1 VEGLLPR
8 QRRLLHRDDE
18 HRLARWREQGRSG
31 RPRPPRR
38 DGRPARQEHR
48 GALSTRTPVARPGW
62 SARAQLPAF
71 PWDRLAPYGE
81 RARAHPGGAVDLSIG
96 TPVDPTPQV
105 VQDALRAAAD
115 APGYPLTIGTP
126 ALREAIAT
134 WVGERLGTPVEP
146 AEVVPS
152 TGSKETVGLLPSL
165 LGLAPGSQVLIP
177 ALAYPTYDVGARLA
191 GCEPVATDDPTS
203 HDPSRVGLVWVNS
216 PSNPTGGV
224 LPPEQLRR
232 VVEWGREHGVLIAS
246 DECYL
251 ELGWETEPVS
261 VLDPSV
267 CGGSP
272 EGVLAVHSLSKR
284 SNLAGYRAGF
294 AAGDRTAVAAVVE
307 ARKNIGLLV
316 PAPVQA
322 ALVAALHDSAH
333 VAEQRARYAAR
344 REVLLPAVRAA
355 GFVVEH
361 SEAGLYLWCTR
372 GEPCWDTVGAL
383 ADVGV
388 VAAAGEFY
396 GAAGARHVRLALTAT
411 DEQVRTAAERLG
423 SLAA

>member
-1 VEGLLPR
+1 MSAP
-8 QRRLLHRDDE
+8 
-18 HRLARWREQGRSG
+18 
-31 RPRPPRR
+31 
-38 DGRPARQEHR
+38 
-48 GALSTRTPVARPGW
+48 RPGW
-62 SARAQLPAF
+62 AARAQLPAF

-105 VQDALRAAAD
+105 VQEALRAAAD

-126 ALREAIAT
+126 ALREAVAT
-134 WVGERLGTPVEP
+134 WVGERLGTPVE
-146 AEVVPS
+146 AREVVPS

-165 LGLAPGSQVLIP
+165 LGLAPGSQVLLP

-191 GCEPVATDDPTS
+191 GCEPVATDDPTA

-216 PSNPTGGV
+216 PSNPTGAV
-224 LPPEQLRR
+224 LPPERLRA
-232 VVEWGREHGVLIAS
+232 VVEWGREHGVLVAS

-251 ELGWETEPVS
+251 ELGWDTEPLS
-261 VLDPSV
+261 VLHPSV
-267 CGGSP
+267 CGGSVD
-272 EGVLAVHSLSKR
+272 GVLAVHSLSKR

-294 AAGDRTAVAAVVE
+294 AAGDAQAVAAIVE

-322 ALVAALHDSAH
+322 ALVAALRDADH

-344 REVLLPAVRAA
+344 RAVLLPAVRAA
-355 GFVVEH
+355 GFTVEH

-396 GAAGARHVRLALTAT
+396 GAAGAQHVRLALTAS
-411 DEQVRTAAERLG
+411 DDQVEIAAQRLAQ
-423 SLAA
+423 LAAGGPH